1 MELEENRADINSL
14 RKVYM
19 EDSKTLY
26 KTFGVNMQLLG
37 KVLHLVSRGMVI
49 QSGEAPRLG
58 EAVLDSKKRKIG
70 NVSDIFGPV
79 NSPYLLIKPVSIL
92 SRADMEGLVGSDVYM
107 GEKYAGRSAKKGR
120 KQ

>member
-1 MELEENRADINSL
+1 MEIQRLFLKLSVV
-14 RKVYM
+14 K
-19 EDSKTLY
+19 
-26 KTFGVNMQLLG
+26 MQLLG

-49 QSGEAPRLG
+49 QGGKAPRLG

-92 SRADMEGLVGSDVYM
+92 SRADLEGLVGSDVYM
-107 GEKYAGRSAKKGR
+107 GEKDAGRSAKKSR